1 MSKLIVT
8 PVGKAVYPHL
18 QNPDTRWNDN
28 GLYQCRLHVDEAGFN
43 EFSAQIKEIYD
54 KAYKVECATKGTK
67 VPFASCNPLRVTD
80 EGNFEIYA
88 KQDALKQT
96 KTKGLLQFRVAAC
109 NATGAKIQMP
119 PVGSG
124 SKLKMAVEPH
134 TWNVTSQ
141 GGFGI
146 TLRLRSVQI
155 IDLKEFSVSQ
165 NDTPFTS
172 VDGYDG
178 GEAFTN
184 ELTNDETPQ
193 VSKEANDDAFS
204 F

>member
-1 MSKLIVT
+1 MSKVIVT

-18 QNPDTRWNDN
+18 QNPDTRFNDN
-28 GLYQCRLHVDEAGFN
+28 GVYQCRLHVDEAGFT
-43 EFSAQIKEIYD
+43 EFSAQVNELYE
-54 KAYKVECATKGTK
+54 KAYKAECGIKDAK
-67 VPFASCNPLRVTD
+67 VKKAESFPLRVTD
-80 EGNFEIYA
+80 EGSFEIYA
-88 KQDALKQT
+88 KQEALKQT
-96 KTKGLLQFRVAAC
+96 KTKGLLQFRVAAY
-109 NATGAKIQMP
+109 NAKGTKIQMP

-124 SKLKMAVEPH
+124 SELKMAVEPH
-134 TWNVTSQ
+134 FWNVSSQ
-141 GGFGI
+141 GFGM

-155 IDLKEFSVSQ
+155 IALKEFSAD
-165 NDTPFTS
+165 DTPFAS
-172 VDGYDG
+172 VDGFAG

>member
-1 MSKLIVT
+1 MTKVIVT

-18 QNPDTRWNDN
+18 QNPDTRFNDN

-43 EFSAQIKEIYD
+43 EFSAQIKALYE
-54 KAYKVECATKGTK
+54 KAYKVECTIKDTEVEK
-67 VPFASCNPLRVTD
+67 SKSNPLKVTAD
-80 EGNFEIYA
+80 GNFEIYA
-88 KQDALKQT
+88 KQESMKQT
-96 KTKGLLQFRVAAC
+96 KTKGLLQFRVAAY
-109 NATGAKIQMP
+109 NAKGTKIQMP
-119 PVGSG
+119 AVGSG
-124 SKLKMAVEPH
+124 SELKMAVEPH
-134 TWNVTSQ
+134 FWYVKNK
-141 GGFGI
+141 FGM

-155 IDLKEFSVSQ
+155 IALKEFSA
-165 NDTPFTS
+165 DDMPFDS
-172 VDGYDG
+172 VDGFSG